1 MNLIETNTELL
12 SFYKASIDVVLA
24 VPVWS
29 SRRAHQYD
37 TPISFLYLRTN
48 VSDYIIN
55 FNHIDAQQCSLI
67 NFDKLI
73 SNDTL
78 VYGNRYLNT
87 KGLDYELVYFEE
99 YGEAFILNEFVDEI
113 YKGYRNNFKYLNDC
127 VPLMK
132 WYEILKKIP
141 IISDIKSWYR
151 KYSDSIN
158 ILGRLESSGVR
169 VQEETFITKFNFD
182 REYLQNGLA
191 FTQYNPY
198 TTTGRPSNRHL
209 NVNWAAMNKSD
220 GSRANIISRFDG
232 GTLLQFDYESYH
244 IRIIGKMIGY
254 VFPDGETAHEHL
266 AKYYGVTT
274 EESKALSFRYLYGG
288 LDEFAKTIPFFQKVD
303 EYIQTIWKEFV
314 ISGKLTTPIY
324 KRDIPFERIESATEQ
339 KVFNYLIQALETE
352 LNYVK
357 IDSVLKFLNG
367 KLSKMILYTY
377 DAFLIDTHPSE
388 RDEIL
393 NSVKLVMEK
402 GGFPVR
408 IEEGK
413 NYDNLS
419 IIK

>member
-1 MNLIETNTELL
+1 
-12 SFYKASIDVVLA
+12 
-24 VPVWS
+24 
-29 SRRAHQYD
+29 
-37 TPISFLYLRTN
+37 
-48 VSDYIIN
+48 
-55 FNHIDAQQCSLI
+55 
-67 NFDKLI
+67 
-73 SNDTL
+73 
-78 VYGNRYLNT
+78 
-87 KGLDYELVYFEE
+87 
-99 YGEAFILNEFVDEI
+99 
-113 YKGYRNNFKYLNDC
+113 
-127 VPLMK
+127 
-132 WYEILKKIP
+132 
-141 IISDIKSWYR
+141 
-151 KYSDSIN
+151 
-158 ILGRLESSGVR
+158 
-169 VQEETFITKFNFD
+169 
-182 REYLQNGLA
+182 
-191 FTQYNPY
+191 
-198 TTTGRPSNRHL
+198 
-209 NVNWAAMNKSD
+209 
-220 GSRANIISRFDG
+220 
-232 GTLLQFDYESYH
+232 
-244 IRIIGKMIGY
+244 MIGY

-408 IEEGK
+408 MEEGK

>member
-1 MNLIETNTELL
+1 
-12 SFYKASIDVVLA
+12 
-24 VPVWS
+24 
-29 SRRAHQYD
+29 
-37 TPISFLYLRTN
+37 
-48 VSDYIIN
+48 
-55 FNHIDAQQCSLI
+55 
-67 NFDKLI
+67 
-73 SNDTL
+73 
-78 VYGNRYLNT
+78 
-87 KGLDYELVYFEE
+87 
-99 YGEAFILNEFVDEI
+99 
-113 YKGYRNNFKYLNDC
+113 
-127 VPLMK
+127 MK

-141 IISDIKSWYR
+141 IISNIKSWYR

-408 IEEGK
+408 MEEGK

>member
-1 MNLIETNTELL
+1 
-12 SFYKASIDVVLA
+12 
-24 VPVWS
+24 
-29 SRRAHQYD
+29 
-37 TPISFLYLRTN
+37 
-48 VSDYIIN
+48 
-55 FNHIDAQQCSLI
+55 
-67 NFDKLI
+67 
-73 SNDTL
+73 
-78 VYGNRYLNT
+78 
-87 KGLDYELVYFEE
+87 
-99 YGEAFILNEFVDEI
+99 
-113 YKGYRNNFKYLNDC
+113 
-127 VPLMK
+127 
-132 WYEILKKIP
+132 
-141 IISDIKSWYR
+141 
-151 KYSDSIN
+151 
-158 ILGRLESSGVR
+158 
-169 VQEETFITKFNFD
+169 
-182 REYLQNGLA
+182 
-191 FTQYNPY
+191 
-198 TTTGRPSNRHL
+198 
-209 NVNWAAMNKSD
+209 VNWAAMNKSD
-220 GSRANIISRFDG
+220 GSRANVISRFDG

-408 IEEGK
+408 MEEGK